1 MHNLRQ
7 QVRADARARAFHEV
21 TERYGLEPRR
31 YRRRI
36 ARGLVRRWWKRGAP
50 SQGKFFGAAAI
61 VTTLL
66 ALLAPQARAQ
76 GARKDDVVINGAGQ
90 PVGGASV
97 AICNST
103 ATIGTSTTPCSPLA
117 TIYTDAT
124 LATPAANPFTADG
137 LGNYGFWAPPGTY
150 QVQVYGPQIATTLK
164 TVVLPCVPGSSC
176 AGGGGSSPNAAMK
189 PGASDAVQYVSPN
202 GNDSNDGL
210 SMGTAK
216 LTIMGAYDTLGQGGG
231 TIYITGSSTSYSSCT
246 STAGQGIWI
255 MGSADPNYS
264 SPPAGWRKMK
274 LGGPVYFV
282 GLSAN
287 TSPAAST
294 TSWTTIVNCGNNT
307 NPGVWLSG
315 VSGVTISRLRMVSES
330 ARVSM
335 DSNGGRNN
343 ATNPSAQIEF
353 DHDDFRSDCSTC
365 GPAMDVG
372 GNMLWLNVHD
382 STFENG
388 AIANWSVSANS
399 SQASNISI
407 SNGGGSGPIG
417 LLYFTQNF
425 FSGGGGLRF
434 DANTNSSASVYA
446 AHTLMEGAGA
456 CQPVY
461 EIINGGTF
469 AATFDVQGGF
479 SDCGASPPFVKVAA
493 GNQPC
498 QTSVRGIN
506 QGGQVPGLEGPL
518 TVGDAICPGGNPSS
532 GVSTSD
538 AGVPSAGVIPAAKG
552 QSGGTYGT
560 SQNADAY
567 RRSFAPSLVRF
578 ANTANQLPST
588 WTAYQGSGQT
598 LTPIQG
604 PGDPAGS
611 TNAATLSCTGQS
623 GFGCSYYAFD
633 SNITFNAGDYVYVG
647 AWMQAASTAG
657 FGSGSAIGVIF
668 PFGNNPT
675 MRQMTGGPAGVGG
688 AFSAGT
694 TQLSSSPYF
703 QNDGNWQ
710 YVWGLSKVT
719 APFSGASGTVFAF
732 AFQPGYPINVYAP
745 MFIRIPA
752 SSVAVVSAPT
762 FSSASESGN
771 IVTFTTSAAHNL
783 SRGEPIVLSGCSVG
797 GYNGEFV
804 LGNTISSTTFTVY
817 NSATGLGSP
826 TGCVITPENDSEVA
840 DWANN
845 LKPYSDKC
853 STGVL
858 CGVVS
863 NPAISA
869 SGLNNIVFVDGV
881 MYTTIQAAVNAL
893 PSCTQDSV
901 MFSHCGSVWVPNST
915 TIASGQEVSV
925 GPWVQIH
932 FLPQVLITYTGSGTA
947 FTCAD
952 APTSYSGGG
961 GIYDLHLVGT
971 SSGAAGILNNECT
984 WFHLEH
990 VEVQGFTAGAGI
1002 LYETTQRWTEETT
1015 WIDVRASNNAKNV
1028 DFQDNCAGH
1037 AGCGSFAYSH
1047 IYHAVST
1054 PNSSTD
1060 GYVLENDS
1068 ILTGD
1073 VDLNCFL
1080 LQSAA
1085 CLHLKNTSVLYS
1097 ARGFISSELTGGAT
1111 SANGIKTDSGTQ
1123 FYPNLFGESYV
1134 GAAITDSFASGTVGG
1149 SSTTSSIMVGG
1160 GLKFTNLLLSA
1171 TAPTIS
1177 SGFGTSPSIVQQNGT
1192 AAFEVNVGTGGSATN
1207 GVIGLPTAA
1216 NGWSCT
1222 AIDMNTNDVTRETA
1236 FTTTSVTLT
1245 AASAWIASD
1254 KLLVNCAAF

>member
-1 MHNLRQ
+1 MK
-7 QVRADARARAFHEV
+7 V
-21 TERYGLEPRR
+21 
-31 YRRRI
+31 
-36 ARGLVRRWWKRGAP
+36 WKQNDR
-50 SQGKFFGAAAI
+50 FGAAPGGCAAAAAAAF
-61 VTTLL
+61 V
-66 ALLAPQARAQ
+66 ALLFAAWAPQARAQ
-76 GARKDDVVINGAGQ
+76 GSRKDDVVINSAGQ
-90 PVGGASV
+90 PVGGASI
-97 AICNST
+97 AICNAT

-124 LATPAANPFTADG
+124 LATPAANPFAADG

-150 QVQVYGPQIATTLK
+150 QVQLYGPQVTTTLK

-176 AGGGGSSPNAAMK
+176 AGGGTSSPNAAIK

-216 LTIMGAYDTLGQGGG
+216 LTIMAAYDALGQGGG
-231 TIYITGSSTSYSSCT
+231 TIYITGSSTSGAWCT

-255 MGSADPNYS
+255 MGSADPNYA

-274 LGGPVYFV
+274 LGGPVDFV

-287 TSPAAST
+287 TSPSAST
-294 TSWTTIVNCGNNT
+294 TSWTTVVNCGNNSS
-307 NPGVWLSG
+307 PGVWLSG
-315 VSGVTISRLRMVSES
+315 VAGVTISRLRIVSES
-330 ARVSM
+330 VRVSM

-343 ATNPSAQIEF
+343 AANPSAQIEF
-353 DHDDFRSDCSTC
+353 DHDDFRSDCSGC
-365 GPAMDVG
+365 GPTMDVG

-382 STFENG
+382 STFENA
-388 AIANWSVSANS
+388 AIATWSVSANS

-425 FSGGGGLRF
+425 FTGGGGLRF
-434 DANTNSSASVYA
+434 DANTNGSASVYA

-506 QGGQVPGLEGPL
+506 QAGQVPGLEGPL
-518 TVGDAICPGGNPSS
+518 TVGDATCPGGNPSG
-532 GVSTSD
+532 GVSVSD

-552 QSGGTYGT
+552 QSGGAYGT
-560 SQNADAY
+560 SQYADSY

-578 ANTANQLPST
+578 ANTANQLPAT

-623 GFGCSYYAFD
+623 GFGCSYYVFD

-668 PFGNNPT
+668 PFGNGPT

-688 AFSAGT
+688 AFSGGT

-719 APFSGASGTVFAF
+719 APFSGTSGTIFTF
-732 AFQPGYPINVYAP
+732 AFQPGYPVNVYAP
-745 MFIRIPA
+745 MFVRIPA

-762 FSSASESGN
+762 FSGASESGN

-783 SRGEPIVLSGCSVG
+783 SRGEPIVVSGCSIG

-817 NSATGLGSP
+817 DSATGLGSP

-853 STGVL
+853 STGTL
-858 CGVVS
+858 CGVIS
-863 NPAISA
+863 NPPISTSGVNSVVYVDWVTYPRTSAGITAAI
-869 SGLNNIVFVDGV
+869 
-881 MYTTIQAAVNAL
+881 NAL
-893 PSCTQDSV
+893 PGAPGLGVVYLTGGTYTLAATVNNRSNTRIQCDDAAVLTL
-901 MFSHCGSVWVPNST
+901 PNST
-915 TIASGQEVSV
+915 TLSLGMI
-925 GPWVQIH
+925 
-932 FLPQVLITYTGSGTA
+932 
-947 FTCAD
+947 
-952 APTSYSGGG
+952 
-961 GIYDLHLVGT
+961 
-971 SSGAAGILNNECT
+971 
-984 WFHLEH
+984 
-990 VEVQGFTAGAGI
+990 
-1002 LYETTQRWTEETT
+1002 
-1015 WIDVRASNNAKNV
+1015 
-1028 DFQDNCAGH
+1028 
-1037 AGCGSFAYSH
+1037 SFAGSD
-1047 IYHAVST
+1047 HATIENCTV
-1054 PNSSTD
+1054 D
-1060 GYVLENDS
+1060 GN
-1068 ILTGD
+1068 
-1073 VDLNCFL
+1073 
-1080 LQSAA
+1080 
-1085 CLHLKNTSVLYS
+1085 
-1097 ARGFISSELTGGAT
+1097 R
-1111 SANGIKTDSGTQ
+1111 SG
-1123 FYPNLFGESYV
+1123 N
-1134 GAAITDSFASGTVGG
+1134 AD
-1149 SSTTSSIMVGG
+1149 
-1160 GLKFTNLLLSA
+1160 
-1171 TAPTIS
+1171 
-1177 SGFGTSPSIVQQNGT
+1177 
-1192 AAFEVNVGTGGSATN
+1192 GGSATVLLQLSGSTNATVRYNRIRN
-1207 GVIGLPTAA
+1207 GNNVGIFTGTA
-1216 NGWSCT
+1216 
-1222 AIDMNTNDVTRETA
+1222 TNPDIQDNR
-1236 FTTTSVTLT
+1236 FSNFWN
-1245 AASAWIASD
+1245 SAVQ
-1254 KLLVNCAAF
+1254 LRFRC

>member
-1 MHNLRQ
+1 MKLW
-7 QVRADARARAFHEV
+7 
-21 TERYGLEPRR
+21 ERNDRFC
-31 YRRRI
+31 
-36 ARGLVRRWWKRGAP
+36 GAP
-50 SQGKFFGAAAI
+50 GACAATAA
-61 VTTLL
+61 VTLV
-66 ALLAPQARAQ
+66 ALLFAAWAPQARAQ
-76 GARKDDVVINGAGQ
+76 GARKDDLVINSAGQ
-90 PVGGASV
+90 PVGGASI
-97 AICNST
+97 AICNAT

-124 LATPAANPFTADG
+124 LATPAANPFAADG

-150 QVQVYGPQIATTLK
+150 QVQLYGPQVTTTLK

-189 PGASDAVQYVSPN
+189 PGASDALQYVSPN

-216 LTIMGAYDTLGQGGG
+216 LTIMAAYDALGQGGG
-231 TIYITGSSTSYSSCT
+231 TIYISGSSTSGAWCT

-255 MGSADPNYS
+255 MGSADPNYA

-294 TSWTTIVNCGNNT
+294 TSWTTVVNCGNNT
-307 NPGVWLSG
+307 SPGVWLSG

-330 ARVSM
+330 VRVSM

-343 ATNPSAQIEF
+343 ATNPSAEIEF
-353 DHDDFRSDCSTC
+353 DHDDFRSDCSGC
-365 GPAMDVG
+365 GPTMDVG
-372 GNMLWLNVHD
+372 GNLLWLNVHD

-479 SDCGASPPFVKVAA
+479 SDCGANPPFVKVAA

-518 TVGDAICPGGNPSS
+518 TVGDATCPGGNPSG
-532 GVSTSD
+532 GVSVSD
-538 AGVPSAGVIPAAKG
+538 AGVPSAGVIPSAKG
-552 QSGGTYGT
+552 QSGGAYGT
-560 SQNADAY
+560 SQYADSY

-578 ANTANQLPST
+578 ANTANQLPAT
-588 WTAYQGSGQT
+588 WTAYQGTGQT

-623 GFGCSYYAFD
+623 GFGCSYYVFD

-668 PFGNNPT
+668 PFGNSPT

-688 AFSAGT
+688 GFSGGT

-719 APFSGASGTVFAF
+719 VPFSGASGTVFAF
-732 AFQPGYPINVYAP
+732 AFQPGYPVNVYAP
-745 MFIRIPA
+745 MFVRIPA

-762 FSSASESGN
+762 FSGASESGN
-771 IVTFTTSAAHNL
+771 IVTFTTSAAHKL
-783 SRGEPIVLSGCSVG
+783 SRGEPIVVSGCSIS

-853 STGVL
+853 PTGVL
-858 CGVVS
+858 CGVVG
-863 NPAISA
+863 NPAIST

-881 MYTTIQAAVNAL
+881 TYPLTDAGLAAAINAL
-893 PSCTQDSV
+893 PAASSW
-901 MFSHCGSVWVPNST
+901 SHCGTIIVPAVTITLAST
-915 TIASGQEVSV
+915 VAITSPCISIHGTVPQAS
-925 GPWVQIH
+925 I
-932 FLPQVLITYTGSGTA
+932 I
-947 FTCAD
+947 
-952 APTSYSGGG
+952 
-961 GIYDLHLVGT
+961 
-971 SSGAAGILNNECT
+971 
-984 WFHLEH
+984 
-990 VEVQGFTAGAGI
+990 
-1002 LYETTQRWTEETT
+1002 
-1015 WIDVRASNNAKNV
+1015 
-1028 DFQDNCAGH
+1028 
-1037 AGCGSFAYSH
+1037 AYS
-1047 IYHAVST
+1047 
-1054 PNSSTD
+1054 
-1060 GYVLENDS
+1060 
-1068 ILTGD
+1068 
-1073 VDLNCFL
+1073 
-1080 LQSAA
+1080 
-1085 CLHLKNTSVLYS
+1085 
-1097 ARGFISSELTGGAT
+1097 
-1111 SANGIKTDSGTQ
+1111 
-1123 FYPNLFGESYV
+1123 
-1134 GAAITDSFASGTVGG
+1134 
-1149 SSTTSSIMVGG
+1149 
-1160 GLKFTNLLLSA
+1160 
-1171 TAPTIS
+1171 PT
-1177 SGFGTSPSIVQQNGT
+1177 SGFGITWTSTPYNNNPGNRAVGGLYDLTFYSNGSNLQTTDINGLNIQNVAFTSAGTSGTYCWDDESASQENEAFNVKAVFYGCATPWKVNGHAASTTTFGYGSFNLQIVGSGSNTCATMNNADFGQSILLLVFEQCGT
-1192 AAFEVNVGTGGSATN
+1192 AWAITNSKIDLNVGK
-1207 GVIGLPTAA
+1207 
-1216 NGWSCT
+1216 
-1222 AIDMNTNDVTRETA
+1222 IDIEGPGRQLYRNQLWRRRHRSKTIR
-1236 FTTTSVTLT
+1236 LT
-1245 AASAWIASD
+1245 
-1254 KLLVNCAAF
+1254 

>member
-1 MHNLRQ
+1 MKLW
-7 QVRADARARAFHEV
+7 
-21 TERYGLEPRR
+21 ERH
-31 YRRRI
+31 YRSC
-36 ARGLVRRWWKRGAP
+36 AAPGACAAT
-50 SQGKFFGAAAI
+50 AAAAF
-61 VTTLL
+61 VALLL
-66 ALLAPQARAQ
+66 AAWAPQARAQ

-124 LATPAANPFTADG
+124 LTTPAANPFPADG

-150 QVQVYGPQIATTLK
+150 QVQVYGTQIATTLK

-176 AGGGGSSPNAAMK
+176 AGGGASSPNAAMK
-189 PGASDAVQYVSPN
+189 PGASDAIQYVSPN

-210 SMGTAK
+210 SIGTAK
-216 LTIMGAYDTLGQGGG
+216 LTIMAGYDALGQGGG
-231 TIYITGSSTSYSSCT
+231 TIYISGSSTSGAYCT

-264 SPPAGWRKMK
+264 SPPAGWRQMK

-294 TSWTTIVNCGNNT
+294 TSWTTVVNCGNNT

-407 SNGGGSGPIG
+407 SNGGGSGAIG

-434 DANTNSSASVYA
+434 DADTNSSASVYA

-469 AATFDVQGGF
+469 AATFDLQGGF

-518 TVGDAICPGGNPSS
+518 TVGDAICPGGNPSG
-532 GVSTSD
+532 GVSISD
-538 AGVPSAGVIPAAKG
+538 AGVPSAGVIPLAKG
-552 QSGGTYGT
+552 QSGGAYGT
-560 SQNADAY
+560 SQNADSD

-578 ANTANQLPST
+578 ANTANQLPAT

-623 GFGCSYYAFD
+623 GFGCSYYVFD

-668 PFGNNPT
+668 PFGNDPT

-694 TQLSSSPYF
+694 TQLSSSPYL

-745 MFIRIPA
+745 MFVRIPA
-752 SSVAVVSAPT
+752 SSVAVASAPT
-762 FSSASESGN
+762 FSSASEAGN

-783 SRGEPIVLSGCSVG
+783 SRGEPIVVSGCSIS

-817 NSATGLGSP
+817 NSAIGLGAP
-826 TGCVITPENDSEVA
+826 TGCAITPENDSEVA

-853 STGVL
+853 STGIL
-858 CGVVS
+858 CGVC
-863 NPAISA
+863 PARSAGPLACSHPSGSAFGISA
-869 SGLNNIVFVDGV
+869 RRPFGHACSPSSTVHSHASEVPTAL
-881 MYTTIQAAVNAL
+881 AL
-893 PSCTQDSV
+893 P
-901 MFSHCGSVWVPNST
+901 PE
-915 TIASGQEVSV
+915 IACASYAPSPALPPDRV
-925 GPWVQIH
+925 GRP
-932 FLPQVLITYTGSGTA
+932 
-947 FTCAD
+947 
-952 APTSYSGGG
+952 
-961 GIYDLHLVGT
+961 
-971 SSGAAGILNNECT
+971 
-984 WFHLEH
+984 
-990 VEVQGFTAGAGI
+990 
-1002 LYETTQRWTEETT
+1002 
-1015 WIDVRASNNAKNV
+1015 
-1028 DFQDNCAGH
+1028 
-1037 AGCGSFAYSH
+1037 
-1047 IYHAVST
+1047 
-1054 PNSSTD
+1054 
-1060 GYVLENDS
+1060 
-1068 ILTGD
+1068 
-1073 VDLNCFL
+1073 
-1080 LQSAA
+1080 A
-1085 CLHLKNTSVLYS
+1085 C
-1097 ARGFISSELTGGAT
+1097 
-1111 SANGIKTDSGTQ
+1111 D
-1123 FYPNLFGESYV
+1123 
-1134 GAAITDSFASGTVGG
+1134 
-1149 SSTTSSIMVGG
+1149 
-1160 GLKFTNLLLSA
+1160 
-1171 TAPTIS
+1171 
-1177 SGFGTSPSIVQQNGT
+1177 
-1192 AAFEVNVGTGGSATN
+1192 
-1207 GVIGLPTAA
+1207 
-1216 NGWSCT
+1216 
-1222 AIDMNTNDVTRETA
+1222 
-1236 FTTTSVTLT
+1236 
-1245 AASAWIASD
+1245 
-1254 KLLVNCAAF
+1254 

>member
-1 MHNLRQ
+1 MKLW
-7 QVRADARARAFHEV
+7 
-21 TERYGLEPRR
+21 ERNDRFY
-31 YRRRI
+31 
-36 ARGLVRRWWKRGAP
+36 AAP
-50 SQGKFFGAAAI
+50 AAAAF
-61 VTTLL
+61 V
-66 ALLAPQARAQ
+66 ALLFAAWAPQARAQ
-76 GARKDDVVINGAGQ
+76 GARKDDLVINSAGQ
-90 PVGGASV
+90 PVGGASI
-97 AICNST
+97 AICNAT

-124 LATPAANPFTADG
+124 LATPATNPFAADG

-150 QVQVYGPQIATTLK
+150 QVQLYGPQVTTTLK

-176 AGGGGSSPNAAMK
+176 AGGGTSSPNAAIK

-216 LTIMGAYDTLGQGGG
+216 LTIMAAYDALGQGGG
-231 TIYITGSSTSYSSCT
+231 TIYITGSSTSGAWCT

-255 MGSADPNYS
+255 MGSLDPNYA

-274 LGGPVYFV
+274 TGGPVAFV

-287 TSPAAST
+287 TSPSAST
-294 TSWTTIVNCGNNT
+294 TSWTTVVNCGNNT
-307 NPGVWLSG
+307 SPGVWLSG

-330 ARVSM
+330 VRVSM

-353 DHDDFRSDCSTC
+353 DHDDFRSDCSGC
-365 GPAMDVG
+365 GPTMDVG

-382 STFENG
+382 STFENA
-388 AIANWSVSANS
+388 AIASWSVSANS

-425 FSGGGGLRF
+425 FTGGGGLRF

-518 TVGDAICPGGNPSS
+518 TVGDATCPGGNPSG
-532 GVSTSD
+532 GVSVSD

-552 QSGGTYGT
+552 QSGGAYGT
-560 SQNADAY
+560 SQYADSY

-578 ANTANQLPST
+578 ANTANQLPAT

-598 LTPIQG
+598 LTPIRG
-604 PGDPAGS
+604 PGDPIGS
-611 TNAATLSCTGQS
+611 TNAATLACTGQS
-623 GFGCSYYAFD
+623 GFGCSYYVFD

-668 PFGNNPT
+668 PFGNGPT

-688 AFSAGT
+688 AFSGGT

-719 APFSGASGTVFAF
+719 APFAGASGTVFTF
-732 AFQPGYPINVYAP
+732 AFQPGYPVNVYAP
-745 MFIRIPA
+745 MFVRIPA
-752 SSVAVVSAPT
+752 SNVAVVSAPT
-762 FSSASESGN
+762 FSGASESGN

-783 SRGEPIVLSGCSVG
+783 SRGEPIVVSGCSIS

-804 LGNTISSTTFTVY
+804 LGNTISSTTLTVY

-869 SGLNNIVFVDGV
+869 SGLNNIIFVDGV
-881 MYTTIQAAVNAL
+881 TYTTLDAAVNAL
-893 PSCTQDSV
+893 PSCTNGIISL
-901 MFSHCGSVWVPNST
+901 SSTGSYAHCGHVVDSLPSVNQSS
-915 TIASGQEVSV
+915 TIAVNPWLSIESFPGSLINFTGTGFSLQCTRNDTGYSGQTVIR
-925 GPWVQIH
+925 G
-932 FLPQVLITYTGSGTA
+932 
-947 FTCAD
+947 
-952 APTSYSGGG
+952 
-961 GIYDLHLVGT
+961 LHIVGT
-971 SSGAAGILNNECT
+971 S
-984 WFHLEH
+984 
-990 VEVQGFTAGAGI
+990 AGAGGI
-1002 LYETTQRWTEETT
+1002 DLQSCTNALIEDNIVEGFTNGPAIRLENTGSVAGTNTEQV
-1015 WIDVRASNNAKNV
+1015 IIFHNHLQNNGAAV
-1028 DFQDNCAGH
+1028 IDFQDNCTGH
-1037 AGCGSFAYSH
+1037 NICPSFEYVTIEENEIWTNASG
-1047 IYHAVST
+1047 
-1054 PNSSTD
+1054 D
-1060 GYVLENDS
+1060 GIRMENDAVLDHTDVDQMCFLADSSSCFHTMNAS
-1068 ILTGD
+1068 ILDFGRMY
-1073 VDLNCFL
+1073 L
-1080 LQSAA
+1080 
-1085 CLHLKNTSVLYS
+1085 
-1097 ARGFISSELTGGAT
+1097 RGELEIGAT
-1111 SANGIKTDSGTQ
+1111 SAHGITVDSGSTFQ
-1123 FYPNLFGESYV
+1123 MQNLIEDWLGQN
-1134 GAAITDSFASGTVGG
+1134 ITDV
-1149 SSTTSSIMVGG
+1149 
-1160 GLKFTNLLLSA
+1160 
-1171 TAPTIS
+1171 
-1177 SGFGTSPSIVQQNGT
+1177 
-1192 AAFEVNVGTGGSATN
+1192 TN
-1207 GVIGLPTAA
+1207 GSRFEFMAHLPGLRL
-1216 NGWSCT
+1216 N
-1222 AIDMNTNDVTRETA
+1222 
-1236 FTTTSVTLT
+1236 
-1245 AASAWIASD
+1245 
-1254 KLLVNCAAF
+1254 

>member
-1 MHNLRQ
+1 MKLWERHDRF
-7 QVRADARARAFHEV
+7 RATPGAWATPRARA
-21 TERYGLEPRR
+21 
-31 YRRRI
+31 
-36 ARGLVRRWWKRGAP
+36 A
-50 SQGKFFGAAAI
+50 SAAAAF
-61 VTTLL
+61 VALLL
-66 ALLAPQARAQ
+66 AAWAPQAHAQ
-76 GARKDDVVINGAGQ
+76 GARKDDVVINSAGQ

-124 LATPAANPFTADG
+124 LATPAANPFPADG

-150 QVQVYGPQIATTLK
+150 QVQVYGTQIATTLK

-176 AGGGGSSPNAAMK
+176 AGGGASSPNAAMK
-189 PGASDAVQYVSPN
+189 PGTSDAIQYVSPN

-210 SMGTAK
+210 SIGTAK
-216 LTIMGAYDTLGQGGG
+216 LTIMAGYDALGQGGG
-231 TIYITGSSTSYSSCT
+231 TIYISGSSTSGAYCT

-264 SPPAGWRKMK
+264 SPPAGWRQMK

-294 TSWTTIVNCGNNT
+294 TSWTTVVNCGNNI

-388 AIANWSVSANS
+388 AIANWSVSANL

-407 SNGGGSGPIG
+407 SNGGGSGAIG

-461 EIINGGTF
+461 EIVNGGTF
-469 AATFDVQGGF
+469 AATFDLQGGF

-518 TVGDAICPGGNPSS
+518 TVGDAICPGGNPSG

-552 QSGGTYGT
+552 QSGGAYGT
-560 SQNADAY
+560 SQYADSD

-578 ANTANQLPST
+578 ANSANQLPAT

-623 GFGCSYYAFD
+623 GFGCSYDVFD
-633 SNITFNAGDYVYVG
+633 SNITFSAGDYVYVG

-657 FGSGSAIGVIF
+657 FGNGSAIGVIF

-688 AFSAGT
+688 AFSGGT
-694 TQLSSSPYF
+694 TQLSSSPYL

-719 APFSGASGTVFAF
+719 APFSGTSGTVFAF

-745 MFIRIPA
+745 MFVRIPA
-752 SSVAVVSAPT
+752 SSVAVVSAPA
-762 FSSASESGN
+762 FSGASESGN
-771 IVTFTTSAAHNL
+771 IVTFTTSAAHNF
-783 SRGEPIVLSGCSVG
+783 SRGEPIVVSGCSVG

-881 MYTTIQAAVNAL
+881 MYTTIAAAQAAL
-893 PSCTQDSV
+893 PSGKGTVWVTAGSPAQTISTSLTWAGQKLIIDPGVTVTIATGGQLTFGQVGALDAPGAVINITKTSGDAIVVNGGLAKLTLAVLSYGGSGGSTNGLVFLNSASGNQASIGQITSFPGNNVQFARSGAGGALNNTVWTQSNLAGGIGVLFSSGVSGTDSV
-901 MFSHCGSVWVPNST
+901 SFDEGNRYFGSL
-915 TIASGQEVSV
+915 IAQFTSAGIKF
-925 GPWVQIH
+925 GDGGT
-932 FLPQVLITYTGSGTA
+932 LADAKYNYAYTDVHDTSAGGLTDVA
-947 FTCAD
+947 FTDDYNGYEGTLFSAN
-952 APTSYSGGG
+952 
-961 GIYDLHLVGT
+961 GT
-971 SSGAAGILNNECT
+971 SSFGT
-984 WFHLEH
+984 F
-990 VEVQGFTAGAGI
+990 
-1002 LYETTQRWTEETT
+1002 
-1015 WIDVRASNNAKNV
+1015 AS
-1028 DFQDNCAGH
+1028 
-1037 AGCGSFAYSH
+1037 S
-1047 IYHAVST
+1047 AVG
-1054 PNSSTD
+1054 N
-1060 GYVLENDS
+1060 
-1068 ILTGD
+1068 
-1073 VDLNCFL
+1073 
-1080 LQSAA
+1080 
-1085 CLHLKNTSVLYS
+1085 
-1097 ARGFISSELTGGAT
+1097 FIRTHGVG
-1111 SANGIKTDSGTQ
+1111 
-1123 FYPNLFGESYV
+1123 PNLFS
-1134 GAAITDSFASGTVGG
+1134 GAGLGANNVVTTQSVQVAS
-1149 SSTTSSIMVGG
+1149 
-1160 GLKFTNLLLSA
+1160 
-1171 TAPTIS
+1171 IS
-1177 SGFGTSPSIVQQNGT
+1177 SGFGTSPSVVNT
-1192 AAFEVNVGTGGSATN
+1192 ACGETCRFEVNVGTGGSAMS

-1216 NGWSCT
+1216 NGWSCQ
-1222 AIDMNTNDVTRETA
+1222 ASDMSTPSKTTTETA
-1236 FTTTSVTLT
+1236 FTTFSVTLT
-1245 AASAWIASD
+1245 AASAWTASD
-1254 KLLVNCAAF
+1254 KLLVNCGAF